1 MWELL
6 KAWFVQRF
14 LLILSCSALL
24 SGCATIIRGTS
35 EMFTVDSIPQGA
47 DVQISTGQSGV
58 TPFSVKVPRSQTLQV
73 SLSKSGYKTQ
83 QLTVPAEV
91 SSGGAVATAANLFA
105 FRDLG
110 GLIGAAVDASDGS
123 AMEHKP
129 NPLVVQLEKQ

>member
-1 MWELL
+1 MQPV
-6 KAWFVQRF
+6 KHII
-14 LLILSCSALL
+14 LILSCSALL

-35 EMFTVDSIPQGA
+35 ENFMVDSIPQGA
-47 DVQISTGQSGV
+47 NVQMSTGQSGV
-58 TPFSVKVPRSQTLQV
+58 TPFRVKVPRSQTLQV
-73 SLSKSGYKTQ
+73 SISKTGYKSQ
-83 QLTVPAEV
+83 RITVPAEV

-110 GLIGAAVDASDGS
+110 GLLGAAVDASDGS

>member
-1 MWELL
+1 MKL
-6 KAWFVQRF
+6 FF
-14 LLILSCSALL
+14 LIFSCSAFLC
-24 SGCATIIRGTS
+24 GCATILRGTS
-35 EMFTVDSIPQGA
+35 EKFTVDSIPQGA
-47 DVQISTGQSGV
+47 SAQISTGQSGV

-73 SLSKSGYKTQ
+73 TVSKPGYKTQ
-83 QLTVPAEV
+83 QVTVPAEV

-129 NPLVVQLEKQ
+129 NPLVVQLERP

>member
-1 MWELL
+1 MRH
-6 KAWFVQRF
+6 FI
-14 LLILSCSALL
+14 LIFFCSALL
-24 SGCATIIRGTS
+24 TGCSTIIRGTS
-35 EMFTVDSIPQGA
+35 EKFTVDSIPQGA
-47 DVQISTGQSGV
+47 NVQFSTGQSGI
-58 TPFSVKVPRSQTLQV
+58 TPFTLKVPRSQTLQV
-73 SLSKSGYKTQ
+73 SVSKPGYKTQ
-83 QLTVPAEV
+83 QITVPAEV

>member
-1 MWELL
+1 M
-6 KAWFVQRF
+6 KRF
-14 LLILSCSALL
+14 FLILSCSALL

-35 EMFTVDSIPQGA
+35 EKFTVDSIPQGA

-73 SLSKSGYKTQ
+73 SVSKPGYKTQ

>member
-1 MWELL
+1 MKKFILL
-6 KAWFVQRF
+6 VV
-14 LLILSCSALL
+14 ICSSALL
-24 SGCATIIRGTS
+24 AGCATIMRGTS
-35 EMFTVDSIPQGA
+35 ERFTVDSIPQGA

-58 TPFSVKVPRSQTLQV
+58 TPFTAKVPRSQDLQISV
-73 SLSKSGYKTQ
+73 SKPGYKTQ
-83 QLTVPAEV
+83 RISVPAEI

-110 GLIGAAVDASDGS
+110 GLIGAAIDSSDGS